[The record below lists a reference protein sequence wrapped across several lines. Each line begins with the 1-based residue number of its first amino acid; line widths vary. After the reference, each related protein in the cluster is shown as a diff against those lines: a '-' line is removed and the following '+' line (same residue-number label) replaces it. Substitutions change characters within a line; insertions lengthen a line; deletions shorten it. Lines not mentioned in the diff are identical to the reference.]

1 MEILQYPGRDRAMDA
16 IDAVAQQLGSID
28 EDPDAFYQ
36 RLSANVAGL
45 VGAGRIAFF
54 VLEGDQLR
62 LVEPAFGIAPKQ
74 ASALRRLPCHRA
86 GGQLLDAVVFGGRGV
101 RLQLPNLDPR
111 LKSYRRPLRQLDAT
125 DAMFVPWAAAD
136 NVLGLVAAFDSGAA
150 NGFSSED
157 ERVLS
162 IMAASA
168 ALIARQ
174 RDLAQATL
182 DAKSQAHE
190 DIESVAG
197 RASELEEMKRR
208 FLNLAAHELRGPIA
222 IVRGYVSM
230 LAENRIDGPTL
241 RRILPVLTGK
251 TAQMDAIVTQMLEI
265 ARLEEGRL
273 SLNRETLDLGKVAR
287 ASVDVSALLAPPGLS
302 VFLKLSPHP
311 VVVDGDRERLSGIVS
326 NLVDNAMKYSPN
338 GGTVLCSVGLEG
350 DRAYVS
356 VKDEG
361 LGIAAADLPI
371 LFTRFG
377 RIVTPENS
385 HISGTG
391 LGLSLSRELARLHGG
406 DISVQS
412 ESGRG
417 STFTLWLPARTT
429 ASTRA
434 SRAAAQNN

>member
-1 MEILQYPGRDRAMDA
+1 MDA
-16 IDAVAQQLGSID
+16 INAVAQQLGSID
-28 EDPDAFYQ
+28 DAPDAFYQ
-36 RLSANVAGL
+36 RLSARVAEL

-54 VLEGDQLR
+54 LLEGDQLR
-62 LVEPAFGIAPKQ
+62 LVEPAFGIALEH
-74 ASALRRLPCHRA
+74 ASALRLLPCRRG
-86 GGQLLDAVVFGGRGV
+86 GGQLLDSVVFGGRGV
-101 RLQLPNLDPR
+101 RIQLPAEESE
-111 LKSYRRPLRQLDAT
+111 LKSYRRSLGQLDAS
-125 DAMFVPWAAAD
+125 DAMFVRWAAAD
-136 NVLGLVAAFDSGAA
+136 NILGLVAAFDSGAA
-150 NGFSSED
+150 GGFSSED

-162 IMAASA
+162 VVAASS
-168 ALIARQ
+168 ALVARQ
-174 RDLAQATL
+174 RYLVQAIL

-190 DIESVAG
+190 DIESVAS
-197 RASELEEMKRR
+197 RISELEEMKRR

-241 RRILPVLTGK
+241 RRILPVLAGK

-273 SLNRETLDLGKVAR
+273 SLNLEALELGNVAR

-302 VFLKLSPHP
+302 VFLELSPHP
-311 VVVDGDRERLSGIVS
+311 VLVDGDRERLGGIVS
-326 NLVDNAMKYSPN
+326 NLVDNAMKYSPK

-361 LGIAAADLPI
+361 LGIAASDLPI

-406 DISVQS
+406 DIAVQS
-412 ESGRG
+412 EPGRG
-417 STFTLWLPARTT
+417 STFTLWLPARAT
-429 ASTRA
+429 ASDRA
-434 SRAAAQNN
+434 SQAAAQNN